1 MAKIKLITDAA
12 SDISPENEKKLDIRV
27 IPFKVAMGDKSYTSG
42 VDFDNEKFYQML
54 DDYNGIPTT
63 SQITVFDYEEIFKEY
78 YDKGYSDII
87 NVTINSEGSATY
99 NNACMAA
106 ANFFESCPEAKGK
119 FNIYNI
125 DSEGYT
131 GTYGW
136 PLMQAA
142 EKIKKGIPAD
152 EIAAYIQDW
161 VKNCVIYFA
170 MYTLKYARKSGRIPS
185 AAAFVGEVMGL
196 RPVMRIHDH
205 QIKTHTKVRGDKAV
219 IPKILDLTCDEIIP
233 QTPYCI
239 VYGKDERVRD
249 ELAEAMTKK
258 LGYPPA
264 DSFQIGAAIAIN
276 AGPLVVGVIF
286 KSSKP

>member
-12 SDISPENEKKLDIRV
+12 SDITPKYEKELDIRV

-42 VDFDNEKFYQML
+42 VDFDNAKFYNML
-54 DDYNGIPTT
+54 DEYDGIPAT
-63 SQITVFDYEEIFKEY
+63 SQITVFDYEEIFAEY
-78 YDKGYSDII
+78 YGKGYTDII

-106 ANFFESCPEAKGK
+106 NNFFEEHPEAKGK

-131 GTYGW
+131 GAYGW
-136 PLMQAA
+136 PMLQAA
-142 EKIKKGIPAD
+142 EKIKKGIPAA
-152 EIAAYIQDW
+152 EIADYIKEW
-161 VKNCVIYFA
+161 VSGCVIYFA

-219 IPKILDLTCDEIIP
+219 IPKIIDLTAAEIIP

-239 VYGKDERVRD
+239 VYGKDEKVRD
-249 ELAEAMTKK
+249 ELAEELTKK

-264 DSFQIGAAIAIN
+264 EYFQIGAAIAIN

>member
-12 SDISPENEKKLDIRV
+12 SDIAPKYEKELDIRV

-42 VDFDNEKFYQML
+42 VDFDNAKFYNML
-54 DDYNGIPTT
+54 DEYDGIPAT
-63 SQITVFDYEEIFKEY
+63 SQITVFDYEEIFAEY
-78 YDKGYSDII
+78 YGKGYTDII

-106 ANFFESCPEAKGK
+106 NNFFEEHPEAKGK

-131 GTYGW
+131 GAYGW
-136 PLMQAA
+136 PMLQAA
-142 EKIKKGIPAD
+142 EKIKKGIPAA
-152 EIAAYIQDW
+152 EIADYIKEW
-161 VKNCVIYFA
+161 VSGCVIYFA

-219 IPKILDLTCDEIIP
+219 IPKIIDLTAAEIIP

-239 VYGKDERVRD
+239 VYGKDEKVRD
-249 ELAEAMTKK
+249 ELAEELTKK

-264 DSFQIGAAIAIN
+264 EYFQIGAAIAIN
-276 AGPLVVGVIF
+276 AGPLVVGAIF